1 MSTPV
6 APPPA
11 DADLSKTAEP
21 NTPGASV
28 GRKRK
33 AKGPA
38 TPIPAPR
45 ENSEK
50 DTSAHTNKRKKPRSR
65 MQHDTSMSALGFGSA
80 DLSSPMWQTIV
91 AFRAPHGKA
100 FDRVLDAGF
109 TLASVKRMVSDK
121 YRIASGVPIHLSY
134 EAADGTHIDLDDSED
149 FRAFQVHAARES
161 IITVFI
167 DVPESQMFTAPEAPA
182 ASPAKARGRRG
193 RGAARTDEGD
203 ETTNEA
209 EATEVSQLVDV
220 PQPEAEAQST
230 PAKRGRKRKV
240 DQPPAPAS
248 ASAPEAQPEAP
259 APTPTP
265 APAPVPAPAPEAED
279 DEEEDVPL
287 SSQATAPPSSQP
299 EGGEKQKRSRRTKA
313 EMEAFRAEKAAQ
325 KAAKEQERADRTNG
339 EADTTQADETVI
351 VHEPRNDEHSAAASA
366 AVQALVEHGID
377 AMHLRLSELKAKK
390 QRKNAVEREEQKM
403 LVNMVKG
410 TSVTPSEADVSSREL
425 ARNAQRADADA
436 AERDLETAPEADD
449 SASST
454 ESRDYFSQPES
465 HANLSNSQIH
475 GPSPRPDTNPMEST
489 PQRASRAQAE
499 SSRRTMSGAFTKLS
513 ELRPSALRRSFSRQ
527 ESPMFSAS
535 ASEASADVG
544 RETPA
549 TVPEASEESDSSDD
563 SDSDSSDDDAPAPSQ
578 QSALPPSKLAGA
590 STEASVADASKAKKK
605 RSFFSALS

>member
-38 TPIPAPR
+38 TPIPVPR

-50 DTSAHTNKRKKPRSR
+50 DAPAHTNKRKKPRSR
-65 MQHDTSMSALGFGSA
+65 MQADASVSALGFGSA

-134 EAADGTHIDLDDSED
+134 EAADGTHIELDDSED

-193 RGAARTDEGD
+193 RGSARTDEAD

-220 PQPEAEAQST
+220 PQPESEAQST

-240 DQPPAPAS
+240 DQPPAPAP
-248 ASAPEAQPEAP
+248 APEAEAQPEAP
-259 APTPTP
+259 AP
-265 APAPVPAPAPEAED
+265 APAPAPEAED
-279 DEEEDVPL
+279 DEDEDVPL

-325 KAAKEQERADRTNG
+325 KAAKEQERADRTTG

-366 AVQALVEHGID
+366 AVQALVEQGID

-465 HANLSNSQIH
+465 HANQSNSQVH
-475 GPSPRPDTNPMEST
+475 GPYPRPDTNPMEST
-489 PQRASRAQAE
+489 PQRTSRAQAD

>member
-38 TPIPAPR
+38 TPIPVPR

-50 DTSAHTNKRKKPRSR
+50 DAPAHTNKRKKPRSR
-65 MQHDTSMSALGFGSA
+65 MQADASVSALGFGSA

-134 EAADGTHIDLDDSED
+134 EAADGTHIELDDSED

-193 RGAARTDEGD
+193 RGSARTDEAD

-240 DQPPAPAS
+240 DQPPAPAP
-248 ASAPEAQPEAP
+248 APEAEAQPEAP
-259 APTPTP
+259 AP
-265 APAPVPAPAPEAED
+265 APAPAPEAED
-279 DEEEDVPL
+279 DEDEDVPL
-287 SSQATAPPSSQP
+287 SSQATAPPSFQP

-325 KAAKEQERADRTNG
+325 KAAKEQERADRTTG

-366 AVQALVEHGID
+366 AVQALVEQGID

-465 HANLSNSQIH
+465 HANLSNSQVH

-489 PQRASRAQAE
+489 PQRTSRAQAD

-563 SDSDSSDDDAPAPSQ
+563 SDSDSSDDDTPAPSQ